1 MLIEQP
7 ELSNRLLWLPR
18 SEFQED
24 LLPQTLEFLE
34 LKVPPP
40 WDAEW
45 DGGAE
50 GTEERAPQRF
60 LQRPEG

>member
-1 MLIEQP
+1 MVIEQP
-7 ELSNRLLWLPR
+7 ELLNRLLCLPC

-34 LKVPPP
+34 FQVPPP
-40 WDAEW
+40 RDAEW

-50 GTEERAPQRF
+50 GTEKRAPQRF